1 MKINRID
8 IKGEVYDI
16 EAYKNPIPT
25 GSVIP
30 FAGETPP
37 EGFLLCNGQEVSRV
51 TYARLFNVIK
61 EKFGAGDGVTTFQ
74 VPNLIDKFIE
84 GTQNEVGQNVSAG
97 LPNIRGRLH
106 RVLCSGD
113 DAFEPIEG
121 SGDFSISASSGS
133 VDGTKHDVSFLA
145 SKGELK
151 TDGTLKTDESEKV
164 FGKSNTVQPPAI
176 KMQYIIK
183 Y

>member
-16 EAYKNPIPT
+16 EAYENPVPT

-37 EGFLLCNGQEVSRV
+37 EGFLLCNGQEVSRI

-74 VPNLIDKFIE
+74 VPNLVEKFIE
-84 GTQNEVGQNVSAG
+84 GTESSVGQTLNAG
-97 LPNIRGRLH
+97 LPNITAGFNAYTYLNGSP
-106 RVLCSGD
+106 SGKMRSKIANTNQVQTGGGND
-113 DAFEPIEG
+113 RTFVEFSLDA
-121 SGDFSISASSGS
+121 SRDSN
-133 VDGTKHDVSFLA
+133 VY
-145 SKGELK
+145 
-151 TDGTLKTDESEKV
+151 
-164 FGKSNTVQPPAI
+164 GKSNTVQPPAV
-176 KMQYIIK
+176 KMLLIIK
-183 Y
+183 D

>member
-1 MKINRID
+1 MKINRIN

-74 VPNLIDKFIE
+74 VPNLVEKFIE
-84 GTQNEVGQNVSAG
+84 GTESSVGQTLEAG
-97 LPNIRGRLH
+97 LPNI
-106 RVLCSGD
+106 
-113 DAFEPIEG
+113 EG
-121 SGDFSISASSGS
+121 NLGS
-133 VDGTKHDVSFLA
+133 VQMTDNTTETGALKFIRTRGYNWSNSYANVWFSGLMKLNA
-145 SKGELK
+145 SKFNEIY
-151 TDGTLKTDESEKV
+151 
-164 FGKSNTVQPPAI
+164 GKSKTVQPPAV
-176 KMQYIIK
+176 KMLYIIK
-183 Y
+183 D

>member
-16 EAYKNPIPT
+16 EAYKNPVPT

-37 EGFLLCNGQEVSRV
+37 EGFLLCNGQEVSRI

-74 VPNLIDKFIE
+74 VPNLVEKFIE
-84 GTQNEVGQNVSAG
+84 GTESSVGQTLNAG
-97 LPNIRGRLH
+97 LPNIKGSWNH
-106 RVLCSGD
+106 SSGYGSYTVNNG
-113 DAFEPIEG
+113 AIENTSSYSPISG
-121 SGDFSISASSGS
+121 SGTGWANEQISFDASRSS
-133 VDGTKHDVSFLA
+133 DIY
-145 SKGELK
+145 
-151 TDGTLKTDESEKV
+151 
-164 FGKSNTVQPPAI
+164 GKSNTVQPPAV
-176 KMQYIIK
+176 KMLFIIK
-183 Y
+183 D

>member
-16 EAYKNPIPT
+16 EAYKNPVPT

-61 EKFGAGDGVTTFQ
+61 EKFGAGDGVTTFN
-74 VPNLIDKFIE
+74 VPNLVKKFIE
-84 GTQNEVGQNVSAG
+84 GTENDVGQTIEAG
-97 LPNIRGRLH
+97 LPNITAEWEQSSGYNSYTKNNGAIKNNSSYNPARGT
-106 RVLCSGD
+106 GTGWQN
-113 DAFEPIEG
+113 E
-121 SGDFSISASSGS
+121 SISFDASRSNS
-133 VDGTKHDVSFLA
+133 IY
-145 SKGELK
+145 
-151 TDGTLKTDESEKV
+151 
-164 FGKSNTVQPPAI
+164 GKSNTVQPPAV
-176 KMQYIIK
+176 KMLLIIK
-183 Y
+183 D

>member
-16 EAYKNPIPT
+16 EAYKNPVPT

-61 EKFGAGDGVTTFQ
+61 EKFGAGDGVTTFN
-74 VPNLIDKFIE
+74 VPNLVEKFIE
-84 GTQNEVGQNVSAG
+84 GTESSVGQTLDAG
-97 LPNIRGRLH
+97 LPNITAKMNGIMTDSGGTFSGAVYVTGKPRIRGWQSADFDEIRNLNF
-106 RVLCSGD
+106 
-113 DAFEPIEG
+113 DANLSNNIY
-121 SGDFSISASSGS
+121 
-133 VDGTKHDVSFLA
+133 
-145 SKGELK
+145 
-151 TDGTLKTDESEKV
+151 
-164 FGKSNTVQPPAI
+164 GKSNTVQPPAV
-176 KMQYIIK
+176 KMLLIIK
-183 Y
+183 D

>member
-37 EGFLLCNGQEVSRV
+37 EGFLLCNGQEVSRI

-74 VPNLIDKFIE
+74 VPNLVEKFIE
-84 GTQNEVGQNVSAG
+84 GTESSVGQTVEAG
-97 LPNIRGRLH
+97 LPNIKAEWNH
-106 RVLCSGD
+106 
-113 DAFEPIEG
+113 
-121 SGDFSISASSGS
+121 SSGYNS
-133 VDGTKHDVSFLA
+133 FTKDNGAIKKRSSYSPASGMGTGWENENISFDA
-145 SKGELK
+145 SR
-151 TDGTLKTDESEKV
+151 SSAV
-164 FGKSNTVQPPAI
+164 YGKSDTVQPPAV
-176 KMQYIIK
+176 KMLFIIK
-183 Y
+183 D

>member
-51 TYARLFNVIK
+51 TYSRLFNVIK

-74 VPNLIDKFIE
+74 VPNLVEKFIE
-84 GTQNEVGQNVSAG
+84 GTESSVGQTLNAG
-97 LPNIRGRLH
+97 LPNITAGFAAYTYQNGSP
-106 RVLCSGD
+106 SGKMKGTITNTNQVGTGGGSD
-113 DAFEPIEG
+113 RTFVQFSLDA
-121 SGDFSISASSGS
+121 SRNS
-133 VDGTKHDVSFLA
+133 DVY
-145 SKGELK
+145 
-151 TDGTLKTDESEKV
+151 
-164 FGKSNTVQPPAI
+164 GKSNTVQPPAV
-176 KMQYIIK
+176 KMLLIIK
-183 Y
+183 D

>member
-51 TYARLFNVIK
+51 TYARLFSVIK

-74 VPNLIDKFIE
+74 VPNLVEKFIE
-84 GTQNEVGQNVSAG
+84 GTESSVGQTLNAG
-97 LPNIRGRLH
+97 LPNITAGFTAYTYQNGAPTGKMKSTITNSNQVQTGGGNERTFVTFNLDASRGSN
-106 RVLCSGD
+106 VY
-113 DAFEPIEG
+113 
-121 SGDFSISASSGS
+121 
-133 VDGTKHDVSFLA
+133 
-145 SKGELK
+145 
-151 TDGTLKTDESEKV
+151 
-164 FGKSNTVQPPAI
+164 GKSDTVQPPAV
-176 KMQYIIK
+176 KMLLIIK
-183 Y
+183 D

>member
-16 EAYKNPIPT
+16 EAYENPIPT

-37 EGFLLCNGQEVSRV
+37 EGFLLCNGQEVSRI

-61 EKFGAGDGVTTFQ
+61 EKFGAGNGVTTFEL
-74 VPNLIDKFIE
+74 PNLVEKFIE
-84 GTQNEVGQNVSAG
+84 GTESSVGQTLNAG
-97 LPNIRGRLH
+97 IPNILASFTTYTYQNG
-106 RVLCSGD
+106 SPAGKIKSTITNKKQTQSGGGD
-113 DAFEPIEG
+113 DRTFVTFSLDASRG
-121 SGDFSISASSGS
+121 SN
-133 VDGTKHDVSFLA
+133 VY
-145 SKGELK
+145 
-151 TDGTLKTDESEKV
+151 
-164 FGKSNTVQPPAI
+164 GKSDTVQPPAV
-176 KMQYIIK
+176 KMLYIIK

>member
-25 GSVIP
+25 GSVIH

-61 EKFGAGDGVTTFQ
+61 EKYGAGDGVTTFNIPDYRE
-74 VPNLIDKFIE
+74 VILV
-84 GTQNEVGQNVSAG
+84 GAGQNEKLSIKEHDIYNVGEFKDDQMQGHV
-97 LPNIRGRLH
+97 H
-106 RVLCSGD
+106 RVYRNRETNPTGGAGTVTVYGAKEQSG
-113 DAFEPIEG
+113 EPE
-121 SGDFSISASSGS
+121 S
-133 VDGTKHDVSFLA
+133 DGKNGTPRT
-145 SKGELK
+145 GK
-151 TDGTLKTDESEKV
+151 TTH
-164 FGKSNTVQPPAI
+164 GKQIGINN
-176 KMQYIIK
+176 IIK
-183 Y
+183 T

>member
-16 EAYKNPIPT
+16 EAYKNPVPT

-51 TYARLFNVIK
+51 TYARLFSVIK

-74 VPNLIDKFIE
+74 VPNLVEKFIE
-84 GTQNEVGQNVSAG
+84 GTESSVGQTLNAG
-97 LPNIRGRLH
+97 LPNITAGFTAYTYQRGAPTGSMSSKITNTNQVETGGGNDRSFVEFSL
-106 RVLCSGD
+106 
-113 DAFEPIEG
+113 DA
-121 SGDFSISASSGS
+121 SRDSN
-133 VDGTKHDVSFLA
+133 VY
-145 SKGELK
+145 
-151 TDGTLKTDESEKV
+151 
-164 FGKSNTVQPPAI
+164 GKSNTVQPPAV
-176 KMQYIIK
+176 KMLLIIK
-183 Y
+183 D

>member
-74 VPNLIDKFIE
+74 VPNLVEKFIE
-84 GTQNEVGQNVSAG
+84 GTESSVGQTLNAG
-97 LPNIRGRLH
+97 LPNITAKMNQMMTD
-106 RVLCSGD
+106 SGGEFSGAVYVTGKPRTKGWQSAD
-113 DAFEPIEG
+113 FDEIRNLAF
-121 SGDFSISASSGS
+121 D
-133 VDGTKHDVSFLA
+133 A
-145 SKGELK
+145 SK
-151 TDGTLKTDESEKV
+151 SNAIY
-164 FGKSNTVQPPAI
+164 GKSNTVQPPAV
-176 KMQYIIK
+176 KMLLIIK
-183 Y
+183 D

>member
-1 MKINRID
+1 MEIRQID
-8 IKGEVYDI
+8 IKGERYYI
-16 EAYKNPIPT
+16 ESYMNPIPS
-25 GSVIP
+25 GAVLP
-30 FAGETPP
+30 FAGVTTPK
-37 EGFLLCNGQEVSRV
+37 GFLLCDGSEVSRI
-51 TYARLFNVIK
+51 TYAKLFEIIG
-61 EKFGAGDGVTTFQ
+61 EKFGKGDGSTTFNL
-74 VPNLIDKFIE
+74 PNLIDKFIE

-97 LPNIRGRLH
+97 LPNIRGILH
-106 RVLCSGD
+106 RVLCSGN
-113 DAFEPIEG
+113 DAFEPVEG
-121 SGDFSISASSGS
+121 SGDYYISASSGS
-133 VDGTKHDVSFLA
+133 VDGSKHDVRFLA

>member
-74 VPNLIDKFIE
+74 VPNLVEKFIE
-84 GTQNEVGQNVSAG
+84 GTESSVGQTLDAG
-97 LPNIRGRLH
+97 LPNITAGFTAYTYR
-106 RVLCSGD
+106 
-113 DAFEPIEG
+113 
-121 SGDFSISASSGS
+121 
-133 VDGTKHDVSFLA
+133 DGTPSGKMRSTITNTNQVGTGGGSDRTFVQFSLDA
-145 SKGELK
+145 SR
-151 TDGTLKTDESEKV
+151 DSNV
-164 FGKSNTVQPPAI
+164 YGKSNTVQPPAV
-176 KMQYIIK
+176 KMLYIIK
-183 Y
+183 D

>member
-30 FAGETPP
+30 FAGIAAP

-61 EKFGAGDGVTTFQ
+61 EKFGAGDGVTTFN
-74 VPNLIDKFIE
+74 VPNLVEKFIE
-84 GTQNEVGQNVSAG
+84 GTESSVGQTLNAG
-97 LPNIRGRLH
+97 IPNITAGFTAYTYQNGGP
-106 RVLCSGD
+106 SGKMKSIITNTNQVETGGGGD
-113 DAFEPIEG
+113 RTFVTFSLDA
-121 SGDFSISASSGS
+121 SRDSN
-133 VDGTKHDVSFLA
+133 VY
-145 SKGELK
+145 
-151 TDGTLKTDESEKV
+151 
-164 FGKSNTVQPPAI
+164 GKSDTVQPAAV
-176 KMQYIIK
+176 KMLLIIK
-183 Y
+183 D

>member
-16 EAYKNPIPT
+16 EAYKNPVPT

-74 VPNLIDKFIE
+74 VPNLVEKFIE
-84 GTQNEVGQNVSAG
+84 GTESSVGQTLAPG
-97 LPNIRGRLH
+97 LPNIKGSWNH
-106 RVLCSGD
+106 SSGYNSFTTSNG
-113 DAFEPIEG
+113 AIESNSSYSPA
-121 SGDFSISASSGS
+121 SGVGTGWVNESISFDASRSS
-133 VDGTKHDVSFLA
+133 HIY
-145 SKGELK
+145 
-151 TDGTLKTDESEKV
+151 
-164 FGKSNTVQPPAI
+164 GKSDTVQPPAV
-176 KMQYIIK
+176 KMLYIIK
-183 Y
+183 D

>member
-16 EAYKNPIPT
+16 EAYENPIPT

-37 EGFLLCNGQEVSRV
+37 EGFLLCNGQEVSRI

-61 EKFGAGDGVTTFQ
+61 EKFGAGNGVTTFE
-74 VPNLIDKFIE
+74 VPNLVEKFIE
-84 GTQNEVGQNVSAG
+84 GTESSVGQTLEAG
-97 LPNIRGRLH
+97 LPNIT
-106 RVLCSGD
+106 CSWVHTSGFHSYTTNNGAITKESSSNPCTGAGGGWENEHISF
-113 DAFEPIEG
+113 DA
-121 SGDFSISASSGS
+121 SRSSSIY
-133 VDGTKHDVSFLA
+133 
-145 SKGELK
+145 
-151 TDGTLKTDESEKV
+151 
-164 FGKSNTVQPPAI
+164 GKSKTVQPPAV